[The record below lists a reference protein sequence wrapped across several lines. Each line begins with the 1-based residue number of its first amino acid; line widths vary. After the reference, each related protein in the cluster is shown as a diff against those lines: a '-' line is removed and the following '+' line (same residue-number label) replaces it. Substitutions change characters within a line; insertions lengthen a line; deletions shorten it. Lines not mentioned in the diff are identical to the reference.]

1 VSATLAVVGA
11 GAKAVAVAAKAA
23 ELRDMGVDVPDVVA
37 VERTAV
43 AANWQASGGWTDG
56 QHRLGTSP
64 EKDVGFPYRSSLVPR
79 RNAELDERMTRHSW
93 QAYLIATGQFAE
105 WVDRGRPAPTHR
117 RWSQYLRWV
126 ADNVGTTVIPCEV
139 GRISVDGER
148 WALHTPERIVHADAV
163 MITGPGQAE
172 RSILPG
178 NPRVLSIAQFWQH
191 AAQQKLIAA
200 ERVAVIGGGETAASM
215 LNELFRHRVSTIT
228 VISPQVTLFT
238 RGESFFENALFS
250 DPTDWSSLTLAE
262 RRDALA
268 RTDRGVFSARVQDAL
283 LADDRIRHLRG
294 RVADAVALEDRI
306 RLTLSTNRGSECL
319 ETVHGFDLVIDGSG
333 ADALWFVPL
342 LSQDARDL
350 IELGLGGPLTGDAL
364 SEFIGH
370 DLAVTNVARPPFPP
384 PTSPQRS
391 QRYRPGR
398 RKSRLIHAPRCNR
411 LRQGPNHRARP
422 GYRLVSAGLA
432 VLGFACF
439 ALLSVFTSTT
449 DSGLL
454 DGALERGCVYS
465 ILAWQA
471 FTGVVLLARPA
482 RAG

>member
-1 VSATLAVVGA
+1 VSTTLAVVGA

-23 ELRDMGVDVPDVVA
+23 ELRDMGVDVPHIVA

-43 AANWQASGGWTDG
+43 AANWQAVGGWTDG
-56 QHRLGTSP
+56 QHRLGTGP

-93 QAYLIATGQFAE
+93 HAYLVATGQFAE
-105 WVDRGRPAPTHR
+105 WIDRGRPAPTHR

-126 ADNVGTTVIPCEV
+126 ADNVGMTVVPGEV
-139 GRISVDGER
+139 QRISTDGQR
-148 WALHTPERIVHADAV
+148 WALHTPEDTVHADAV

-178 NPRVLSIAQFWQH
+178 DARVLSIAQFWQH
-191 AAQQKLIAA
+191 AAAQELISA

-238 RGESFFENALFS
+238 RGESFFENTLFS
-250 DPTDWSSLTLAE
+250 DPTDWSSLTLAQ

-294 RVADAVALEDRI
+294 RVAHAVALDNRI
-306 RLTLSTNRGSECL
+306 RLTLSTNRGSERM

-333 ADALWFVPL
+333 ADAMWFVQL
-342 LSQDARDL
+342 LGQDARDVL
-350 IELGLGGPLTGDAL
+350 ELGLGGPLTGDAL
-364 SEFIGH
+364 CESIGP
-370 DLAVTNVARPPFPP
+370 DLAVTGVTPKLFL
-384 PTSPQRS
+384 
-391 QRYRPGR
+391 PGL
-398 RKSRLIHAPRCNR
+398 SGLT
-411 LRQGPNHRARP
+411 QGPGFPN
-422 GYRLVSAGLA
+422 LSC
-432 VLGFACF
+432 LG
-439 ALLSVFTSTT
+439 LLSDRILGANLT
-449 DSGLL
+449 DPSLRRL
-454 DGALERGCVYS
+454 DEHQSVR
-465 ILAWQA
+465 
-471 FTGVVLLARPA
+471 
-482 RAG
+482 

>member
-1 VSATLAVVGA
+1 VRATLAVVGA

-43 AANWQASGGWTDG
+43 AANWQARGGWTDG
-56 QHRLGTSP
+56 QHRLGTGP
-64 EKDVGFPYRSSLVPR
+64 EKDVGFPYRSSLVPQ
-79 RNAELDERMTRHSW
+79 RNAELDERMVRHSW
-93 QAYLIATGQFAE
+93 QSYLIATAQFAE

-117 RWSQYLRWV
+117 KWSQYLRWV
-126 ADNVGTTVIPCEV
+126 ADNVAMTVIPGEV
-139 GRISVDGER
+139 ERIAIEGHK
-148 WALHTPERIVHADAV
+148 WALHTQNAAVKADAV

-178 NPRVLSIAQFWQH
+178 DPRVLSIAQFWKL
-191 AAQQKLIAA
+191 AAGHEVIAA

-238 RGESFFENALFS
+238 RGEGFFENSLFS
-250 DPTDWSSLTLAE
+250 DPTGWSSLTLAE

-294 RVADAVALEDRI
+294 RVAHAVALDDRI
-306 RLTLSTNRGSECL
+306 RLTLSTNRGSENL

-342 LSQDARDL
+342 LGQDARDL
-350 IELGLGGPLTGDAL
+350 IELGLGAPLTGDAL
-364 SEFIGH
+364 QESIGY
-370 DLAVTNVARPPFPP
+370 DLSLTGVTPKLFLPSLSGL
-384 PTSPQRS
+384 T
-391 QRYRPGR
+391 
-398 RKSRLIHAPRCNR
+398 
-411 LRQGPNHRARP
+411 QGPGFPN
-422 GYRLVSAGLA
+422 LSC
-432 VLGFACF
+432 LG
-439 ALLSVFTSTT
+439 LLSDRILGSDLT
-449 DSGLL
+449 DMSMRRL
-454 DGALERGCVYS
+454 DEHQSVR
-465 ILAWQA
+465 
-471 FTGVVLLARPA
+471 
-482 RAG
+482 